1 MIVVVSVAASGWI
14 VGIAG
19 WGGARGDTTEG
30 RQDKRPH
37 IAAWAVGCFDWLF
50 PGFPHIAGHK
60 CEVRTLNLSNYF
72 NESRTSQRVIP

>member
-14 VGIAG
+14 VRIAG
-19 WGGARGDTTEG
+19 WGGAWGDTTEG

-60 CEVRTLNLSNYF
+60 CEVRTLNLSNYL